1 MSNGRAVRADF
12 PYYFFNTLPAKFN
25 NGFFSFF
32 FLAVHVSLFALSLS
46 AKHASDGASHQATG
60 SENVAPRSLSPFKRI
75 GRFVVI
81 FICQNLKS
89 SVLRE
94 AAGPNTASA
103 DCPGF
108 MFLFFLRRQIYPV
121 GLRRLSL
128 PLSQPWEQGLCLVLR
143 ADMMGQGSLMTFR
156 DKQLEPVA

>member
-32 FLAVHVSLFALSLS
+32 FAVHVSLFALSLSLS

-89 SVLRE
+89 SVL
-94 AAGPNTASA
+94 
-103 DCPGF
+103 
-108 MFLFFLRRQIYPV
+108 
-121 GLRRLSL
+121 
-128 PLSQPWEQGLCLVLR
+128 
-143 ADMMGQGSLMTFR
+143 
-156 DKQLEPVA
+156 